1 MKRIEEARKLHGWSQ
16 SDLAEKIGT
25 SQQQVARYEKPNA
38 DVKCSILMA
47 VSEVCGVSISWLLG
61 ITDNPREAAAPDSSS
76 LTPDEWY
83 LVRLFRAC
91 TPRYQGLI
99 IDTAVSFRDS
109 SKDRAPVSTSYDAA
123 VNE

>member
-16 SDLAEKIGT
+16 AEMAEKMGT

-38 DVKCSILMA
+38 DVKASVLMT
-47 VSEVCGVSISWLLG
+47 VSDVCGVSISWLLG
-61 ITDNPREAAAPDSSS
+61 ITDDPKEATVSEDFD

-83 LVRLFRAC
+83 LIRLFRSC
-91 TPRYQGLI
+91 TPKYQSLI
-99 IDTAVSFRDS
+99 IDTVASFRDS
-109 SKDRAPVSTSYDAA
+109 SKESAVGSKSYGKA